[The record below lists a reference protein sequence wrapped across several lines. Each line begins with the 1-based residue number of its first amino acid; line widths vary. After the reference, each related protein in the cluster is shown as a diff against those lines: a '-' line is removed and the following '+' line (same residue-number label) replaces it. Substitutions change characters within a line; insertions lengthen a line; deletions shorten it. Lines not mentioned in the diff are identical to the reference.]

1 MAKGNG
7 RPCGAGHISA
17 SYTCHIGAGSDSQP
31 FDSHDVW
38 KGVSEADKTRVQAA
52 LVDLDAKV
60 KSTVPSEHQGMWTDA
75 TERMLDSNSTGSVSG
90 RAETILRTT
99 ERVKSMVG
107 NEPDQLVT
115 VTGEKIPAPD
125 VMRPHV
131 GRKQVCWDD
140 PALGTKFNLADRD
153 GVSETKGTSAIGK
166 FSEWKAGEAE
176 AMVKYRDSQKA
187 AGKAW
192 PADTVEKNGETVKV
206 IKYQPT
212 AKEISDFSKKN
223 PDMWRSGFNIL
234 DKNKNRDDA
243 FEIYG
248 IDQKNPSKEVLAA
261 RQKKNDTVAEAY
273 LQQRGISP
281 VTGRKVD
288 PPSGRT
294 DSVVDHLKP
303 ISAFRDEAKGD
314 LKIMDA
320 KANVASN
327 FVIVEKRLNNS
338 KGNRSWDQT
347 ANQAYDTKKIVAKA
361 NQQLANAGGGGV
373 SISRAKFA
381 SRYGEAEAK
390 RVWDGGPAA
399 RQKFGQAQEKKRL
412 AKIFGVPES
421 QIKTT
426 PKAPKAAKTSSSAKT
441 SSTPTKRG
449 PQVRTMAKWPRS
461 KLDRELAKAREDG
474 DDKMIAKLLS
484 AMAQQSN

>member
-1 MAKGNG
+1 MAKGSG
-7 RPCGAGHISA
+7 QPCGASHISA
-17 SYTCHIGAGSDSQP
+17 SYTCRIDASASANI
-31 FDSHDVW
+31 FDDHDVW
-38 KGVSEADKTRVQAA
+38 KGMSKADKTKVQSAI
-52 LVDLDAKV
+52 VDLDAKV
-60 KSTVPSEHQGMWTDA
+60 KATVPEEHQKMWEDA
-75 TERMLDSNSTGSVSG
+75 TERMLDSNATGSVSG

-107 NEPDQLVT
+107 NEPDTLVT

-140 PALGTKFNLADRD
+140 PALGTKFNLPDKNGQA
-153 GVSETKGTSAIGK
+153 ETKGTSAIGK

-176 AMVKYRDSQKA
+176 AMVKFRDSQKA

-192 PADTVEKNGETVKV
+192 PADTAEKNGETVKV
-206 IKYQPT
+206 VKYQPS
-212 AKEISDFSKKN
+212 AKEISDFSKKH

-261 RQKKNDTVAEAY
+261 RVKKNDAVAEAY
-273 LQQRGISP
+273 LQQKGISP
-281 VTGRKVD
+281 VTGRKID

-294 DSVVDHLKP
+294 AAVVDHLKP
-303 ISAFRDEAKGD
+303 ISDFRNEAKGD

-327 FVIVEKRLNNS
+327 FVIVESRLNNS
-338 KGNRSWDQT
+338 KGNRSWNQT
-347 ANQAYDTKKIVAKA
+347 ADQAYDTKKIVAKS

-381 SRYGEAEAK
+381 SRYGEPEAK
-390 RVWDGGPAA
+390 RVWDKGPAE

-412 AKIFGVPES
+412 SKIFGVPES

-426 PKAPKAAKTSSSAKT
+426 PKTPKAPKSSSSTKTSSS
-441 SSTPTKRG
+441 SGTKRG

-461 KLDRELAKAREDG
+461 KIERELEKARASG
-474 DDKMIAKLLS
+474 DEKMAYKLGMAL
-484 AMAQQSN
+484 AQQ